1 MIWMID
7 SKRRRLVFAM
17 SLGQREGLYI
27 VFDTQSLEDSLYNM
41 FQSNLVE
48 YSQTYSQTTI

>member
-1 MIWMID
+1 
-7 SKRRRLVFAM
+7 M